1 MQPRVPST
9 RVRVL
14 VVDDT
19 VVYRRI
25 LQRVVEEI
33 PSAEVVGTANN
44 GRVALERLRTI
55 EVDLVLLDIEMPEMN
70 GIETLAV
77 IRKEWPRI
85 GVVLLSGV
93 DRSAADLTVT
103 ALEAGALD
111 FVPKADFGDMDENQ
125 RHLVRQLGAIIE
137 NVARSRERSQSFG
150 QSVRSRLD
158 PFGQFQ
164 NNAAATV
171 GSSIPVRP
179 SSRAR
184 ARPVRPRFQLLTIG
198 CSTGG
203 PQALAQ
209 VIPNLT
215 PELGVPVLVVQHMPP
230 VFTASL
236 AENLDR
242 QSRLRVVEARQGESL
257 LANTVY
263 IAPGGRHMTIQAA
276 TRKDWTVSL
285 LDDPPVN
292 SCRPSVDVLFR
303 SAAQVCGSGVLA
315 VILTGMGEDG
325 LEGVRV
331 LKEKG
336 ATCLTESSRTCV
348 VYGMPRA
355 VDLAGLSDESIGL
368 ADIAPRIGALIRNR
382 EADTALG

>member
-1 MQPRVPST
+1 MQPRVPSA

-33 PSAEVVGTANN
+33 PSAEVVGTASN
-44 GRVALERLRTI
+44 GRVALERLRSL

-77 IRKEWPRI
+77 IRAEWPRI

-103 ALEAGALD
+103 ALESGALD
-111 FVPKADFGDMDENQ
+111 FVPKADFGDMEENQ
-125 RHLVRQLGAIIE
+125 RHLVQKLGSIIE
-137 NVARSRERSQSFG
+137 SVARTRERNQVHG
-150 QSVRSRLD
+150 QSVRGRLD
-158 PFGQFQ
+158 PFGQLQ
-164 NNAAATV
+164 RSAAPSGGVSAAS
-171 GSSIPVRP
+171 GASSSARVRP
-179 SSRAR
+179 AR
-184 ARPVRPRFQLLTIG
+184 ARFQLLAIG

-215 PELGVPVLVVQHMPP
+215 PELGVPVVVVQHMPP

-242 QSRLRVVEARQGESL
+242 QSRLHVVEARQGESL
-257 LANTVY
+257 VANTVY
-263 IAPGGRHMTIQAA
+263 IAPGGRHLTIHGA

-303 SAAQVCGSGVLA
+303 SAAQVCPSGVLA

-325 LEGVRV
+325 LEGVRA

-355 VDLAGLSDESIGL
+355 VDMAGLSDESIPL
-368 ADIAPRIGALIRNR
+368 PDIAPRIGALIRNR
-382 EADTALG
+382 EAEAAVG